1 MSPNFWKMSFGRI
14 LNKLRPHVKQP
25 ELRQTL
31 CLHRRRSMRCTLAEL
46 EVLHLCLYCVCLGV
60 ESGHIYLA
68 ESVDL
73 WKKKKSRSENP
84 GCSKLWSFFFFVTWS
99 TSLCLSTLNAQISI
113 PEVLVTF
120 CFLAENLL
128 GALLRIKEVIRR
140 RVESSED
147 EDTDERGM
155 TQRLEDILRESSGER
170 KKFRPSCAW
179 QKISDQ
185 IFRSFWIRRSKVK
198 IQTLDFPSCCN
209 CIWLRL
215 FFFQLYLSFL
225 YRTVFGVGL
234 CFSFFFLPNILNL
247 FLCQPQGL

>member
-1 MSPNFWKMSFGRI
+1 MFK
-14 LNKLRPHVKQP
+14 
-25 ELRQTL
+25 
-31 CLHRRRSMRCTLAEL
+31 A
-46 EVLHLCLYCVCLGV
+46 V
-60 ESGHIYLA
+60 E
-68 ESVDL
+68 
-73 WKKKKSRSENP
+73 
-84 GCSKLWSFFFFVTWS
+84 FFFFVTWS

-170 KKFRPSCAW
+170 KKFRPTCAW

-185 IFRSFWIRRSKVK
+185 IFRSFWLRRSKVK
-198 IQTLDFPSCCN
+198 IQTLDFPSCL
-209 CIWLRL
+209 IVSDSD
-215 FFFQLYLSFL
+215 FFFSSCICHFYTELFL
-225 YRTVFGVGL
+225 VLVCVFL
-234 CFSFFFLPNILNL
+234 FSFFFLPNILNL